1 MSFITKLWKNRE
13 SEYPTRRILTNTSD
27 GTTTTVTV
35 ERSEGV
41 ITEAGDTFDA
51 NTMNEMEARIASAFT
66 AEEAKTGDLA
76 DLETT
81 DKTSLVAAINEA
93 AQGGGGGGSSTLA
106 GLTDVDINLPT
117 NGQVLKYNA
126 ATEEWVNANESG
138 GGGGGTAADVS
149 YDNTDSGLQATDV
162 QDAIDEVAGGYVKKD
177 FAIIEGT
184 ASIMATSTND
194 AAINATGN
202 DTHGAKMGVY
212 NNKVAG
218 SMHMNMSTTGVKELV
233 VFDGNARRSVLIAQD
248 AAGNYSGDIIDMI
261 DEKADI
267 ASPAFTGTPT
277 APTPTAGDDS
287 TKIATTAFVQGMKPT
302 VIKNGDIF
310 QSGSTS
316 LPSSTSFK
324 TVGSFTVEAGT
335 YLFIGSCRFE
345 KNASGY
351 RKFCL
356 SETED
361 GGSIGAFNLVMTPPV
376 TNQDITQNQL
386 TTIIAPTATKTY
398 YFNAAQNS
406 GSTLSCTPRYTLVK
420 LA

>member
-1 MSFITKLWKNRE
+1 MSNKKYLDNTGLGLLWTKIKQ
-13 SEYPTRRILTNTSD
+13 
-27 GTTTTVTV
+27 
-35 ERSEGV
+35 
-41 ITEAGDTFDA
+41 
-51 NTMNEMEARIASAFT
+51 
-66 AEEAKTGDLA
+66 
-76 DLETT
+76 
-81 DKTSLVAAINEA
+81 SLNKIF
-93 AQGGGGGGSSTLA
+93 
-106 GLTDVDINLPT
+106 
-117 NGQVLKYNA
+117 
-126 ATEEWVNANESG
+126 
-138 GGGGGTAADVS
+138 
-149 YDNTDSGLQATDV
+149 YDNTNSGLAATNA
-162 QDAIDEVAGGYVKKD
+162 QDAIDEIASGYVKKD

-184 ASIMATSTND
+184 ASVMATASND
-194 AAINATGN
+194 GAINATGN
-202 DTHGAKMGVY
+202 ATHNANMGVY
-212 NNKVAG
+212 NSEVDG
-218 SMHMNMSTTGVKELV
+218 SMHMNMSTTGMKELV
-233 VFDGNARRSVLIAQD
+233 VYDGNAVRSVLIAQD
-248 AAGNYSGDIIDMI
+248 ANGNYSGVVFDALDG
-261 DEKADI
+261 KADL

-316 LPSSTSFK
+316 LPSSTSFT
-324 TVGSFTVEAGT
+324 TVGSFTVSAGI

-356 SETED
+356 SDTKD

-386 TTIIAPTATKTY
+386 STIIAPTATKTY